1 MPAMKPKKTPA
12 RKGPAAKKTASEGPV
27 DPAFQP
33 VVDAFAGQKDV
44 SRARRFSTSSV
55 LSVKGKIFAMMVK
68 GRFVAKLPRE
78 RVDDIV
84 SAGFGVPFEPGP
96 GRVMKEWVSV
106 DTKGPPWIEL
116 AREAHR
122 FVKTG
127 KR

>member
-1 MPAMKPKKTPA
+1 MKKP
-12 RKGPAAKKTASEGPV
+12 AKKKPAPRKQAAGAPV
-27 DPAFQP
+27 EPAFQP

-68 GRFVAKLPRE
+68 GRFVAKLPRD
-78 RVDDIV
+78 RVEDIV
-84 SAGFGVPFEPGP
+84 SGGFGVPFEPSP

-106 DTKGPPWIEL
+106 DAKGPPWIDL

-127 KR
+127 KP

>member
-1 MPAMKPKKTPA
+1 MKKP
-12 RKGPAAKKTASEGPV
+12 AKKKPAPRKRAAGAPV
-27 DPAFQP
+27 EPAFQP

-68 GRFVAKLPRE
+68 GRFVAKLPRD
-78 RVDDIV
+78 RVEDIV
-84 SAGFGVPFEPGP
+84 SGGFGVPFEPGP

-106 DTKGPPWIEL
+106 DAKGPPWIDL

-127 KR
+127 KP